1 MALLI
6 PRGFGT
12 LCPTYTSRFWHAQPH
27 VVVYST
33 KKLKSESFIFEKKK
47 KYELMQ
53 IIRFMYN
60 SPPCNLKNH
69 KISQSGIE
77 RVREELS
84 PGIVGPAQI
93 VAHLELQWY

>member
-1 MALLI
+1 
-6 PRGFGT
+6 
-12 LCPTYTSRFWHAQPH
+12 
-27 VVVYST
+27 
-33 KKLKSESFIFEKKK
+33 
-47 KYELMQ
+47 MQ

-77 RVREELS
+77 RVTEELS